1 MDAKTKPVDVERRLG
16 YGRSAHFPIVGS
28 LSGAGETPHYDQSV
42 SDDPHATAGM
52 RVASRHHD
60 RAARQPPWVDVLLS
74 LTQADLRMR
83 YGRGRLRALR
93 WLVEPFALAGVYLIF
108 VAVVLNRPGTAV
120 GLSLACAVVP
130 FQLLMTTATN
140 ALGSITTRRSIIL
153 NMTFNRL
160 LIPIA
165 TTLTEIV
172 VFAASFSL
180 IVVMMAI
187 YGVGPKT
194 SLVWL
199 PVALLVN
206 VLLALGLAFPFAL
219 FGLWFRE
226 LRIFAI
232 SFMRTLFFLAPSLV
246 PHSVTS
252 GHAYDL
258 LKLNPLTGLFD
269 TYRDVFLYGRTPAA
283 WAVLY
288 PAAIALLLLG
298 LSVPLYRRE
307 QGQFAKV
314 VE

>member
-1 MDAKTKPVDVERRLG
+1 
-16 YGRSAHFPIVGS
+16 
-28 LSGAGETPHYDQSV
+28 
-42 SDDPHATAGM
+42 
-52 RVASRHHD
+52 
-60 RAARQPPWVDVLLS
+60 
-74 LTQADLRMR
+74 MR

-93 WLVEPFALAGVYLIF
+93 WLVEPFALAGVYLVF